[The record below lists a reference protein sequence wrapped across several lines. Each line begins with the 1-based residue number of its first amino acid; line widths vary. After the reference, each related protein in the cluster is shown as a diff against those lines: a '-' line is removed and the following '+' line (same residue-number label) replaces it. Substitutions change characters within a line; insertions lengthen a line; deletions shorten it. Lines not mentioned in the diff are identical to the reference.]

1 MRRCQSIPLSYRDCE
16 CWLPGNLRD
25 RAFDAR
31 RRGHGCFRQ
40 KSLDRNPEENP
51 VYGIVSEH
59 LESFLA
65 RQRERDRPVPQFV
78 ERELRPFLDC
88 GVLANGFLRVHCNV
102 CRNDR
107 VVPFSCKGRVG
118 MLLPLR
124 PPEEDPMRDQPTG
137 DYKEDPRLPWIAV
150 EAPAWP
156 WPAANLPCSSRGPFQ
171 FLSYIP
177 ILQRAQA
184 E

>member
-107 VVPFSCKGRVG
+107 VVPFSCKGRSV
-118 MLLPLR
+118 
-124 PPEEDPMRDQPTG
+124 
-137 DYKEDPRLPWIAV
+137 
-150 EAPAWP
+150 
-156 WPAANLPCSSRGPFQ
+156 CSSRCGRRKRILCAINPPETIKKILDCLGLPSRPPLGHGPQPIYPAVAGGPFN
-171 FLSYIP
+171 F
-177 ILQRAQA
+177 
-184 E
+184 